1 MGVSLRR
8 TSGRRRGAR
17 AAPPE
22 LIDATGVPGDRSGR
36 EGFLLAAALLMA
48 VLALVFTLGWVV
60 FHQIVGDQEPTR
72 DQAPTQAPLTGDGE
86 GGSVDG

>member
-1 MGVSLRR
+1 V
-8 TSGRRRGAR
+8 

-22 LIDATGVPGDRSGR
+22 QIDPTGVPGERSGR
-36 EGFLLAAALLMA
+36 EGLLLAAALLVG

-60 FHQIVGDQEPTR
+60 FHQIVGDESPPPE
-72 DQAPTQAPLTGDGE
+72 QAPTQAPLTGGE